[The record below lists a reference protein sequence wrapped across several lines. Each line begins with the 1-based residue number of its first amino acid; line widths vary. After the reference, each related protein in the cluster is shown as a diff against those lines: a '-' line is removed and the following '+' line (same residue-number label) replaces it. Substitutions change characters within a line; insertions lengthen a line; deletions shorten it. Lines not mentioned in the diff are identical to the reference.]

1 MIFLISVIKTF
12 LLSHLITKFEPLH
25 WTLDVLWDLKP
36 KNQFLQVLL
45 DTFRLG
51 TSCMKCCSLWLGIFT
66 GGVWVGITT
75 SFISYLY
82 TQLLSPYIEKIRFQ

>member
-1 MIFLISVIKTF
+1 MIFLVSVVKTF

-36 KNQFLQVLL
+36 KSVVLQTLL
-45 DTFRLG
+45 ATLRLG

-66 GGVWVGITT
+66 GGFWVGVVT
-75 SFISYLY
+75 SFLSYLY
-82 TQLLSPYIEKIRFQ
+82 TQLLSHHIEKIRFQ